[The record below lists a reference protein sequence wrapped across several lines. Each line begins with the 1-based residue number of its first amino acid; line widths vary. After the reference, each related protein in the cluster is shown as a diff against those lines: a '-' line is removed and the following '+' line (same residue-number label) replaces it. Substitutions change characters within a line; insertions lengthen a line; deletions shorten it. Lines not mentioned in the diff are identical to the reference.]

1 MALFGERP
9 SASPRLPSPWQ
20 AALAVSSPA
29 ISVISRN
36 DFDPDGSSGSRT
48 GRTHS
53 RQPSGP
59 LNATRTP
66 SQRSLSAVN
75 SDPDEPI
82 DDAKLPRSVTSS
94 LASSS
99 AFQRL
104 WSSDISEDLIIS
116 PTPGYN
122 SSTSASTSIS
132 SSLLVD
138 SGVNVR
144 QGTSGGLAGHGYE
157 GLKLTAERDKVGHIE
172 YKVSLPKSA
181 KADLTVF
188 FAATASP
195 SQ

>member
-36 DFDPDGSSGSRT
+36 DLDLDVTPGSRT
-48 GRTHS
+48 SRTHS
-53 RQPSGP
+53 RQPSESSST
-59 LNATRTP
+59 LRTP
-66 SQRSLSAVN
+66 SQLSLSAVTAEI
-75 SDPDEPI
+75 DQPI
-82 DDAKLPRSVTSS
+82 DDIKLPGSMTSS

-104 WSSDISEDLIIS
+104 WSSGISEDLIIS

-122 SSTSASTSIS
+122 SSTSASTSVAS
-132 SSLLVD
+132 SSHVD
-138 SGVNVR
+138 FAMNIR
-144 QGTSGGLAGHGYE
+144 RGTSGGLAGQGYE

-172 YKVSLPKSA
+172 YKVR
-181 KADLTVF
+181 
-188 FAATASP
+188 
-195 SQ
+195 Q